1 MILFLQNVL
10 QQPRMQFSFL
20 FFFLFSKIEDSDQMV
35 YQYLLWGRV
44 SYSRLIFQM
53 TF

>member
-10 QQPRMQFSFL
+10 QQPRMQFY
-20 FFFLFSKIEDSDQMV
+20 FFFFYSKIEDSDQMV

-44 SYSRLIFQM
+44 SYSRLIFQI